1 MQQRLTA
8 IPLPQNSNKADLVIL
23 NDIMGQLKGKARP
36 ALTGTLGRLTANGAG
51 QDGGSSSNKTK
62 TTTGGRPTLKR
73 LGMAV
78 RFVVRMQIAARGWSQ
93 HEKTRRRLAE
103 AAGEM
108 QRQARMSKMRDEWRA
123 QQQQQRRGVAV
134 IEGGAA

>member
-1 MQQRLTA
+1 
-8 IPLPQNSNKADLVIL
+8 
-23 NDIMGQLKGKARP
+23 MGQLKGKARP
-36 ALTGTLGRLTANGAG
+36 ALTGTLGRLATKSAG
-51 QDGGSSSNKTK
+51 QDGGSSNKTK
-62 TTTGGRPTLKR
+62 TTTTSSTGRRPTLKR

-108 QRQARMSKMRDEWRA
+108 QRQARMNKMRDEWRA
-123 QQQQQRRGVAV
+123 QQQRRGVAV
-134 IEGGAA
+134 IEDGAA